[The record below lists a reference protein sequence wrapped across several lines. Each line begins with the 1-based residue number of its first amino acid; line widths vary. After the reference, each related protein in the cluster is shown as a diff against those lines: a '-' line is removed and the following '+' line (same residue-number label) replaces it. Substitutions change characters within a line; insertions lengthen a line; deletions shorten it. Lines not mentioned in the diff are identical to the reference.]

1 MKNLHE
7 LSPQCCVAKYTPAR
21 LPRHKDNP
29 LIEALPPVLE
39 EEDILA
45 KLSKKPQFEVAQRE
59 WPTAERI
66 EALETL
72 MNFRV
77 PLHRHVEMSS
87 TLTSMIRN
95 GYVGRAPRTAE
106 HARRYQAIYESGFPG
121 THEDHSLLETAGQS
135 STLLI
140 GLSGMGKTSFI
151 KHWCSQMPQV
161 IFHPTL
167 NVYQVTYLHVEMPS
181 DGSSIKGLAHGIL
194 SQLDKLIPSANYYET
209 FAVRGKPGADALM
222 RSVARL
228 LHMHHVGVLIADEVQ
243 NLANSHKSQQTVMTE
258 LVSACNE
265 LGLPIVFVG
274 TNKAKRV
281 FSLDFRQARRAS
293 GRGMSYWGPLERSDE
308 IDSLSEWDEF
318 IEELFQYQWVR
329 NPVVLDAELREM
341 MFHYSQGVVDIAL
354 KLFVSVQALAMLDKS
369 ERITVEHLGQVY
381 STEMVLLHPMLR
393 ALRDNDLNKLAE
405 FDDIAPLD
413 INGYL
418 ERVKNGVHREMM
430 SRQKNSEQDTV
441 TVDKIASAL
450 VSQGFE
456 NGESVDAA
464 QRMFDDGN
472 FKDLPQ
478 AVAKAVKLL
487 NTNIG
492 VPTKRTTASTNAH
505 ILASLES
512 AIADRPSDYRNA
524 YVKAHKAKC
533 PVPDKMAE
541 LGFVMPLEELLD
553 LA

>member
-7 LSPQCCVAKYTPAR
+7 LSPRCCVAKYTPAR

-45 KLSKKPQFEVAQRE
+45 KLSKKPQFEVAQRD

-194 SQLDKLIPSANYYET
+194 SQLDKLIPSANYY
-209 FAVRGKPGADALM
+209 
-222 RSVARL
+222 
-228 LHMHHVGVLIADEVQ
+228 
-243 NLANSHKSQQTVMTE
+243 
-258 LVSACNE
+258 
-265 LGLPIVFVG
+265 
-274 TNKAKRV
+274 
-281 FSLDFRQARRAS
+281 
-293 GRGMSYWGPLERSDE
+293 
-308 IDSLSEWDEF
+308 
-318 IEELFQYQWVR
+318 
-329 NPVVLDAELREM
+329 
-341 MFHYSQGVVDIAL
+341 
-354 KLFVSVQALAMLDKS
+354 
-369 ERITVEHLGQVY
+369 
-381 STEMVLLHPMLR
+381 
-393 ALRDNDLNKLAE
+393 
-405 FDDIAPLD
+405 
-413 INGYL
+413 
-418 ERVKNGVHREMM
+418 
-430 SRQKNSEQDTV
+430 
-441 TVDKIASAL
+441 
-450 VSQGFE
+450 
-456 NGESVDAA
+456 
-464 QRMFDDGN
+464 
-472 FKDLPQ
+472 
-478 AVAKAVKLL
+478 
-487 NTNIG
+487 
-492 VPTKRTTASTNAH
+492 
-505 ILASLES
+505 
-512 AIADRPSDYRNA
+512 
-524 YVKAHKAKC
+524 
-533 PVPDKMAE
+533 
-541 LGFVMPLEELLD
+541 
-553 LA
+553 